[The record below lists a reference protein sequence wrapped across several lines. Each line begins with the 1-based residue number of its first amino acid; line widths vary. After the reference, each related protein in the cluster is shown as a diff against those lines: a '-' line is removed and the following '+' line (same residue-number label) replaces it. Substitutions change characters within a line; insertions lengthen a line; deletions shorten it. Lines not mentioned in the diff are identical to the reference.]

1 VITDRQIVG
10 IATIFG
16 QRAHGG
22 TLWHPEEFGRWLGM
36 QMGLPVRLDHG
47 AILDSS
53 GGILDIGR
61 AGPFAVIRRPVHGL
75 LACLE
80 LDEGPWQDAL
90 LEDIRK
96 HQESPYLRPYGLSI
110 GAHRLPGEVALPYEL
125 SITQQPG
132 FADALILGVGEQA
145 HAVWSPLT
153 EPILNGQAVQP

>member
-1 VITDRQIVG
+1 VNSERLICGV
-10 IATIFG
+10 ATIFG

-22 TLWHPEEFGRWLGM
+22 TFWHPEEFGRWLGM
-36 QMGLPVRLDHG
+36 EMGLPVRLDHG

-61 AGPFAVIRRPVHGL
+61 AGPFAVIQRPVHGL

-90 LEDIRK
+90 LEDIHK
-96 HQESPYLRPYGLSI
+96 HLESPYLRPYGLSI
-110 GAHRLPGEVALPYEL
+110 AAHRLRGEVALPYEL

-132 FADALILGVGEQA
+132 FPDALVLGVGEHAQ
-145 HAVWSPLT
+145 AVWTLLT